1 MDHTIDLNPIRKSN
15 TWVFADGTILPVIA
29 GGDGP
34 VDFPTIPEDRSVL
47 TSAEL
52 RTLVRELRT
61 YARAQLAER
70 GEDFRPNAQRA
81 STLAAEIFSEATAL
95 DEDAALA
102 ATLSEDGD
110 PVEPEVEPEGDDDD
124 DGDDDASTPTE
135 PAVAPPAELA
145 PVSAPVG
152 TATGATTAP
161 ASGLTPDIILA
172 RDGVAGLSAGDSF
185 EGWDQVAHAL
195 HDRATRINPS
205 TNEKF
210 EVGVIEGNYP
220 LERQLGADPIAN
232 MRLLENLGF
241 DQEITAALCA
251 PLTPYYG
258 LACENTLRR
267 PVAASLPGFQ
277 APRGGVTTMSS
288 PSLSDVSQAG
298 IWTHE
303 DDDDPEAVKPCDVI
317 ECGTPEDFLM
327 YAVYWCLTIK
337 NWTALTYPELVA
349 AFLNRGLASRA
360 RLAEQQL
367 LDAMGAGV
375 ATINAQTLGYGS
387 TVSVTTQILNYLT
400 LRRELERWDDE
411 PMLGWTHRWLLN
423 ALRIDLSR
431 RRRDGT
437 WQIASEAEV
446 NARFAD
452 IGINMTWTLET
463 GSWGTPPPDLTF
475 AGNPSAG
482 LLGTLSPLP
491 SETDILLAPIGK
503 YAMIDRA
510 ALQIGVTGN
519 NYYRD
524 TTELKKN
531 QFTFFVENYEGV
543 VDTMS
548 CRAHILHFEGLC
560 HSGRQ
565 IADVLIDCDGEEAA

>member
-1 MDHTIDLNPIRKSN
+1 M
-15 TWVFADGTILPVIA
+15 
-29 GGDGP
+29 
-34 VDFPTIPEDRSVL
+34 FPNVPEDRSAL

-52 RTLVRELRT
+52 RSLVRELRA

-70 GEDFRPNAQRA
+70 GDDFRDNARRA
-81 STLAAEIFSEATAL
+81 STLAAEIFGEATAL

-102 ATLSEDGD
+102 ADMSEDGD
-110 PVEPEVEPEGDDDD
+110 PVEPEVEPETPEGDDGE
-124 DGDDDASTPTE
+124 DGGDAATPTE
-135 PAVAPPAELA
+135 PAAAPAAELA
-145 PVSAPVG
+145 TVGAPAPVG

-185 EGWDQVAHAL
+185 EDWDQVAHAL

-360 RLAEQQL
+360 RLAERQL

-375 ATINAQTLGYGS
+375 ATINAQTLGYGA

-411 PMLGWTHRWLLN
+411 PMNGWSHRWLLN
-423 ALRIDLSR
+423 AMRIDQSR
-431 RRRDGT
+431 RRRDGA
-437 WQIASEAEV
+437 WELASEAQI
-446 NARFAD
+446 NALFVSE
-452 IGINMTWTLET
+452 GVNMTWTLET

-491 SETDILLAPIGK
+491 SEADILLAPIGK

-548 CRAHILHFEGLC
+548 CPAHILHFEGLC
-560 HSGRQ
+560 YNGAQ
-565 IADVLIDCDGEEAA
+565 IADVALDCAGEEAA